1 MRRISY
7 LFTLLLLI
15 VGAVSAYAQT
25 PTATPIAVEEVPDG
39 YYFIASTNESAYNLT
54 NPYIVPNGDAA
65 MKLVS
70 QSAVTTDISTSNV
83 GIWYIKK
90 VEGSGAS
97 SKYTIRNIDGLYW
110 VSGPDC
116 PLANRSTNV
125 GYYQFALTGTGANSY
140 YLKGA
145 GGDGNDKIT
154 NANPVWASNATTFA
168 RTPSTGS
175 TNYDKWKLIPAGVK
189 DITIN
194 YTAGSRTISVVKSA
208 VKVGQEIS
216 TTFTADFYDSFT
228 PENITVTSS
237 EDSYAVTCTTSFPF
251 EFGKFYRLKLREKDT
266 AYLTNDTK
274 EDGSSTN
281 YKFRALSWNGNVAA
295 DNVSTRNA
303 LSDANGELWQFKPVE
318 GTSNQVY
325 LCSAVGG
332 YQVYMSGTGNA
343 TKAALKPVGTPF
355 VCQKANTS
363 YEHGF
368 RLAAVSDDNAN
379 LNDIDGKLGYWTPT
393 GGGNEGKSKTDAGST
408 FTVFEPSEL
417 PIAVTTIKATNTA
430 TNEVITF
437 DTDNSLYA
445 VKTQTAGNVVVK
457 GANSFFTVDDS
468 NSSLEGTTLSVNYT
482 STAPYVLSGTTDE
495 TRHWQAIRSRND
507 NGHYLKLSGNNV
519 ASGPTKS
526 AGSVNRSSLSA
537 IKAFNETDEV
547 QWGIVPADGG
557 FNRFYLVNKANVTK
571 KACLANE
578 TQSTLVTFT
587 DKGTPFYLAAQPT
600 LAGYTG
606 GFTIQPNN
614 SNTHAVGDH
623 CSDNLGYWSTRGTS
637 ELADG
642 GSIFH
647 ADLLADCKAI
657 VDAQTGDESYVG
669 SLAPSVPT
677 ALNALNGSGDQ
688 ASITAYLAKYD
699 ELLTE
704 QSSFMAPNASKIYY
718 IHPNRISG
726 NSFAAFTN
734 AIADAEGT
742 VNQGSGNYP
751 NERLLTFTQTET
763 PSVYVRFV
771 PKNNGEYYLIQ
782 DVNSSLYYSYYA
794 DRSDAK
800 DNNKLY
806 LVANA
811 DYAGHYTIH
820 NAFDGV
826 LGHVGLK
833 EILATDVK
841 KQYLWCRGGSASQA
855 EEYPMEFHSAYW
867 NNATVLDENG
877 VEPGC
882 AYQVKAVESYTAA
895 ISAAGYASLCLPF
908 SVTLPENGL
917 TAYKVTDINRD
928 NNNEMNLES
937 VGSTIPA
944 GEPVILQGA
953 AGNHTLTINTDNG
966 TKATNNILTGATVKR
981 TGISEDYYA
990 LAKKTIDETETVAFF
1005 RVSTTNMP
1013 ANKAYLLKKNI
1024 PAQADN
1030 AAMFMFNFDG
1040 NGGEVTDINT
1050 ATKAETESNV
1060 YYDLNGRRVL
1070 YPSHGIYVKGN
1081 GQKVFIK

>member
-1 MRRISY
+1 M
-7 LFTLLLLI
+7 
-15 VGAVSAYAQT
+15 SAYAQT
-25 PTATPIAVEEVPDG
+25 PTATPIAVEEVPTG
-39 YYFIASTNESAYNLT
+39 YYFIASTNESAYGLT
-54 NPYIVPNGDAA
+54 NPYIVPNGSAA

-70 QSAVTTDISTSNV
+70 QSDVTTDISTSNV

-154 NANPVWASNATTFA
+154 NANPVWASSATSFA
-168 RTPSTGS
+168 RNPSTGS

-189 DITIN
+189 DITLN
-194 YTAGSRTISVVKSA
+194 YTAGSRTFSVVKST
-208 VKVGQEIS
+208 VKVGQEVS
-216 TTFTADFYDSFT
+216 TAFTADFYDSFT

-266 AYLTNDTK
+266 SNSSNNTTM

-281 YKFRALSWNGNVAA
+281 YKFRALSWNGNVAE
-295 DNVSTRNA
+295 DNVSTWET

-318 GTSNQVY
+318 GTPNQVY

-332 YQVYMSGTGNA
+332 YQVYMSDTNNGR
-343 TKAALKPVGTPF
+343 KAAFKPVGTPF
-355 VCQKANTS
+355 VCKKAKAN
-363 YEHGF
+363 YEEGF
-368 RLAAVSDDNAN
+368 RLAAVSDDKAN
-379 LNDIDGKLGYWTPT
+379 LNDIKGKLGYWTP
-393 GGGNEGKSKTDAGST
+393 GNDESKTDGGST
-408 FTVFEPSEL
+408 FTVFEPSAQ
-417 PIAVTTIKATNTA
+417 PIAVTTIKATNTV
-430 TNEVITF
+430 TNEVIAF

-445 VKTQTAGNVVVK
+445 VSAQTAGNVVVK
-457 GANSFFTVDDS
+457 GNSFFTVDDS

-482 STAPYVLSGTTDE
+482 STAPYILSGTTEE

-507 NGHYLKLSGNNV
+507 NDHYLKLSGDNV
-519 ASGPTKS
+519 ASGSGKNV
-526 AGSVNRSSLSA
+526 GSVNRSSLSA

-547 QWGIVPADGG
+547 QWAIVPADAG
-557 FNRFYLVNKANVTK
+557 FDRFYLVNKANATK
-571 KACLANE
+571 KAYLANE

-623 CSDNLGYWSTRGTS
+623 CSGNLGYWSTRTDGT
-637 ELADG
+637 ELADA

-657 VDAQTGDESYVG
+657 VNAQTDESYVG
-669 SLAPSVPT
+669 SLATSVLT
-677 ALNALNGSGDQ
+677 TLNALNGSGDQ

-699 ELLTE
+699 ELLTD
-704 QSSFMAPNASKIYY
+704 QSSFVAPNASKIYY
-718 IHPNRISG
+718 IHPNRISD

-734 AIADAEGT
+734 AKADAEGN
-742 VNQGSGNYP
+742 VNVGSGNYP
-751 NERLLTFTQTET
+751 DERLLTFTQTET

-782 DVNSSLYYSYYA
+782 DVNSSFYYGYYA
-794 DRSDAK
+794 DRSDANG
-800 DNNKLY
+800 NNKLY

-811 DYAGHYTIH
+811 DYAGHYTID

-826 LGHVGLK
+826 PGHVGLK
-833 EILATDVK
+833 EILATDVT
-841 KQYLWCRGGSASQA
+841 KQYLWCRGGSASEA
-855 EEYPMEFHSAYW
+855 ETYPMEFHSAYW
-867 NNATVLDENG
+867 NNVTVLDANG

-882 AYQVKAVESYTAA
+882 AYQVKAVDNYTAA

-908 SVTLPENGL
+908 SVTLPESGL
-917 TAYKVTDINRD
+917 TAYKVTAINRD

-937 VGSTIPA
+937 VGRTIPA

-953 AGNHTLTINTDNG
+953 AGNYTLTINADNG

-981 TGISEDYYA
+981 TGISEEYYA

-1005 RVSTTNMP
+1005 RVNTTNMP
-1013 ANKAYLLKKNI
+1013 ANKAYLLKKKI
-1024 PAQADN
+1024 PASAVN

-1060 YYDLNGRRVL
+1060 YYNLNGRRVL

>member
-1 MRRISY
+1 M
-7 LFTLLLLI
+7 LLLI

-25 PTATPIAVEEVPDG
+25 PTATPIAVEEVPTG
-39 YYFIASTNESAYNLT
+39 YYFIASTNESAYGLT
-54 NPYIVPNGDAA
+54 NPYIVPNGSTA

-97 SKYTIRNIDGLYW
+97 SKYTISNLDGLYW
-110 VSGPDC
+110 VGNPDC
-116 PLANRSTNV
+116 PLADRSTNV
-125 GYYQFALTGTGANSY
+125 GYYQLNLTATGANSY

-145 GGDGNDKIT
+145 GGDGADKIT
-154 NANPVWASNATTFA
+154 NANPVWASSATSFA

-189 DITIN
+189 DITLN
-194 YTAGSRTISVVKSA
+194 YTAGSRTFSVVKST
-208 VKVGQEIS
+208 VKVGQEVS

-228 PENITVTSS
+228 PEKITVTS

-251 EFGKFYRLKLREKDT
+251 EFGKFYRLKLREKDKT
-266 AYLTNDTK
+266 ASTDNTM

-295 DNVSTRNA
+295 DNVSIRNA

-332 YQVYMSGTGNA
+332 YQVYMSGTGDKC
-343 TKAALKPVGTPF
+343 KAAFKPVGTPF
-355 VCQKANTS
+355 VCKKAKAN
-363 YEHGF
+363 YEKGF
-368 RLAAVSDDNAN
+368 RLAAVSNDRAN
-379 LNDIDGKLGYWTPT
+379 LNDVEGKLGYWTP
-393 GGGNEGKSKTDAGST
+393 GNDDSKTDGGST
-408 FTVFEPSEL
+408 FTIYEPSAQ

-430 TNEVITF
+430 TNEVIAF
-437 DTDNSLYA
+437 DIDNSSLYA
-445 VKTQTAGNVVVK
+445 VSTQTADNVVVK
-457 GANSFFTVDDS
+457 GAGNSFFTIDDS
-468 NSSLEGTTLSVNYT
+468 NSSLEGTTLSINYT
-482 STAPYVLSGTTDE
+482 STAPYLLSGTTEE

-507 NGHYLKLSGNNV
+507 NDHYLKLSGDNV
-519 ASGPTKS
+519 ASGS
-526 AGSVNRSSLSA
+526 GNAGSVNRSSLSA

-547 QWGIVPADGG
+547 QWAIVPADAG
-557 FNRFYLVNKANVTK
+557 FDRFYLVNKANATK
-571 KACLANE
+571 KAYLANE

-623 CSDNLGYWSTRGTS
+623 CSGNLGYWSNRGSS
-637 ELADG
+637 ELEDD

-677 ALNALNGSGDQ
+677 TLNALNGSGDQ

-699 ELLTE
+699 ELLASTGNDVYVTPE
-704 QSSFMAPNASKIYY
+704 ENALYRITF
-718 IHPNRISG
+718 NRC
-726 NSFAAFTN
+726 NAVAAATN
-734 AIADAEGT
+734 AVADADGN
-742 VNQGSGNYP
+742 VQNGSGDSP
-751 NERLLTFTQTET
+751 QERLLALIRNTVNT
-763 PSVYVRFV
+763 PSALVRFHQSGD
-771 PKNNGEYYLIQ
+771 KYTIE
-782 DVNSSLYYSYYA
+782 DVNSGYYYGFYYNDDRMFLVPSTNAKGQFTIVNNFNGIPSY
-794 DRSDAK
+794 
-800 DNNKLY
+800 
-806 LVANA
+806 
-811 DYAGHYTIH
+811 
-820 NAFDGV
+820 
-826 LGHVGLK
+826 VGLK
-833 EILATDVK
+833 ETSVSDDTK
-841 KQYLWCRGGSASQA
+841 RFLWSCGSYES
-855 EEYPMEFHSAYW
+855 EVFGNHPYVRFHSGINA
-867 NNATVLDENG
+867 NNTAEAEAGCVLRIQK
-877 VEPGC
+877 VTTYP
-882 AYQVKAVESYTAA
+882 VS

-908 SVTLPENGL
+908 SVTLPESGL
-917 TAYKVTDINRD
+917 TAYKVTAINRD

-937 VGSTIPA
+937 VGRTIPA

-953 AGNHTLTINTDNG
+953 AGNYTLTINADNG

-981 TGISEDYYA
+981 TGISEEYYA

-1024 PAQADN
+1024 PAQAVN

>member
-25 PTATPIAVEEVPDG
+25 PTATPIAVEEVPEG
-39 YYFIASTNESAYNLT
+39 YYFIASTNESAYGLT
-54 NPYIVPNGDAA
+54 NPYIVPNGSAA

-70 QSAVTTDISTSNV
+70 QSDVTTDISTSNV

-266 AYLTNDTK
+266 ENSADNTTK
-274 EDGSSTN
+274 EDGSTTN
-281 YKFRALSWNGNVAA
+281 YKFRVLSWNGNIAA
-295 DNVSTRNA
+295 DNVSTREA
-303 LSDANGELWQFKPVE
+303 LSDVNGRLWQFKLVE
-318 GTSNQVY
+318 GTFNQVY

-332 YQVYMSGTGNA
+332 YQVYMSDANDH

-355 VCQKANTS
+355 VCQKASTK
-363 YEHGF
+363 YENGF
-368 RLAAVSDDNAN
+368 RLAAVSNDKAN
-379 LNDIDGKLGYWTPT
+379 LNDIEGKLGYWTPNN
-393 GGGNEGKSKTDAGST
+393 GSDASKTDGGST
-408 FTVFEPSEL
+408 FTIYEPSEL
-417 PIAVTTIKATNTA
+417 PVVVTVKAMNTA
-430 TNEVITF
+430 TNEAITF

-457 GANSFFTVDDS
+457 GVANSFFTIDDS
-468 NSSLEGTTLSVNYT
+468 NSSLEGTTLSINYT

-507 NGHYLKLSGNNV
+507 NDHYLKLSGNNV
-519 ASGPTKS
+519 ASGPTES
-526 AGSVNRSSLSA
+526 AGSVDRSSLSA
-537 IKAFNETDEV
+537 IKTFNETDKV
-547 QWGIVPADGG
+547 QWGIVPADCG
-557 FNRFYLVNKANVTK
+557 FSRFYLVNKANATK
-571 KACLANE
+571 KAFLANE
-578 TQSTLVTFT
+578 TNGTLVTFT

-614 SNTHAVGDH
+614 SNNHAVGDH
-623 CSDNLGYWSTRGTS
+623 FSDNLGYWSTRNSS
-637 ELADG
+637 ELADA

-677 ALNALNGSGDQ
+677 TLNALNGSGDQ

-699 ELLTE
+699 ELLASTGNDVYVTPE
-704 QSSFMAPNASKIYY
+704 ENALYRITF
-718 IHPNRISG
+718 NRC
-726 NSFAAFTN
+726 NAVAAATN
-734 AIADAEGT
+734 AVADADGN
-742 VNQGSGNYP
+742 VQNGSGDSP
-751 NERLLTFTQTET
+751 QERLLALIKNTVNT
-763 PSVYVRFV
+763 PSALVRFHQSGD
-771 PKNNGEYYLIQ
+771 KYTIE
-782 DVNSSLYYSYYA
+782 DVNSGYYYGFYYNDDRMFLVPSTNAKGQFAIVNNFNGIPSY
-794 DRSDAK
+794 
-800 DNNKLY
+800 
-806 LVANA
+806 
-811 DYAGHYTIH
+811 
-820 NAFDGV
+820 
-826 LGHVGLK
+826 VGLK
-833 EILATDVK
+833 ETSVSDDTK
-841 KQYLWCRGGSASQA
+841 RFLWSCGSYES
-855 EEYPMEFHSAYW
+855 EVFGNHPYVRFHSGINA
-867 NNATVLDENG
+867 NNTAEAEAGCVLRIQK
-877 VEPGC
+877 VTTYP
-882 AYQVKAVESYTAA
+882 VS

-908 SVTLPENGL
+908 SVTLPESGL
-917 TAYKVTDINRD
+917 TAYKVTAINRD

-937 VGSTIPA
+937 VGRTIPA

-953 AGNHTLTINTDNG
+953 AGNYTLTINADNG
-966 TKATNNILTGATVKR
+966 TKATNNILTGATIKR
-981 TGISEDYYA
+981 TGISEEYYA

-1024 PAQADN
+1024 PAQAVN

>member
-318 GTSNQVY
+318 GTFNQVY

-393 GGGNEGKSKTDAGST
+393 GGGNEGKSKTDGGST

-445 VKTQTAGNVVVK
+445 VSTQKADNVVVK

-482 STAPYVLSGTTDE
+482 STAPYILSGTTDE

-557 FNRFYLVNKANVTK
+557 FNRFYLVNKANATK
-571 KACLANE
+571 KAYLASE
-578 TQSTLVTFT
+578 TQGTLVTFT

-600 LAGYTG
+600 LDGYTG

-623 CSDNLGYWSTRGTS
+623 CSDNLGYWSNRGSS

-677 ALNALNGSGDQ
+677 TLNALNGSGDQ

-699 ELLTE
+699 ELLASTGNDVYATPE
-704 QSSFMAPNASKIYY
+704 GNALYRITF
-718 IHPNRISG
+718 NRASVSPSLT
-726 NSFAAFTN
+726 NSTAN
-734 AIADAEGT
+734 ANGE
-742 VNQGSGNYP
+742 VNEDEAN
-751 NERLLTFTQTET
+751 RLLTYVTSTTNT
-763 PSVYVRFV
+763 PSAIVRFI
-771 PKNNGEYYLIQ
+771 KRTEDNTYYIQ
-782 DVNSSLYYSYYA
+782 DVNSGLYYGYYGNGSSYVPETKLYGV
-794 DRSDAK
+794 K
-800 DNNKLY
+800 DNQ
-806 LVANA
+806 
-811 DYAGHYTIH
+811 YAGHYSIINSYNGTLTYV
-820 NAFDGV
+820 A
-826 LGHVGLK
+826 LK
-833 EILATDVK
+833 DNRRADDHK
-841 KQYLWCRGGSASQA
+841 MQCLWLRDASWTGWNYVA
-855 EEYPMEFHSAYW
+855 FHSSHY
-867 NNATVLDENG
+867 NNEENNSNIEDGCVLRIQK
-877 VEPGC
+877 VTTYPL
-882 AYQVKAVESYTAA
+882 S

-908 SVTLPENGL
+908 SV
-917 TAYKVTDINRD
+917 V
-928 NNNEMNLES
+928 
-937 VGSTIPA
+937 
-944 GEPVILQGA
+944 
-953 AGNHTLTINTDNG
+953 H
-966 TKATNNILTGATVKR
+966 
-981 TGISEDYYA
+981 
-990 LAKKTIDETETVAFF
+990 
-1005 RVSTTNMP
+1005 
-1013 ANKAYLLKKNI
+1013 
-1024 PAQADN
+1024 
-1030 AAMFMFNFDG
+1030 
-1040 NGGEVTDINT
+1040 
-1050 ATKAETESNV
+1050 
-1060 YYDLNGRRVL
+1060 
-1070 YPSHGIYVKGN
+1070 
-1081 GQKVFIK
+1081 